1 MANITT
7 NFAILYCT
15 FYIVKVES
23 LVLLLVMIM
32 TTFHSKTMTPI
43 NSHGSPEQDEK
54 ISELDT
60 RSTLE
65 QAHRKEQSQ
74 LLQEVLQPATSKQ
87 SSVYIN
93 QSLTLPKNSKISKQ
107 LIFEGD
113 QATNLI
119 FDGNGAD
126 INALYAQPSI
136 LISSKQQQEDW
147 QVPHHITIKNATI
160 KGALRIHGMAANGEG
175 ELLKQ
180 SSHRTGHTARAQQ
193 AAPHHIQLDHLQ
205 LIAGKHNMMYLA
217 PGVHHVTLKN
227 SHFFGKTPALA
238 LYLDAE
244 SAHNTIENN
253 QFDVQTK
260 TREVI
265 AIDGSAHNIIRRNTF
280 INPQHGAIYVYR
292 NCGEGGTVRHQA
304 PEYNQI
310 TQNYFQLSINS
321 KLPLVWL
328 ASRNGQRNYCDADNG
343 YNFGSSMNNLDL
355 AKHNTVS
362 QNFFN
367 LTKLPAWYRWTM
379 NTKARVIRI
388 SAQPNESQHNEITD

>member
-1 MANITT
+1 MLKTEPLT
-7 NFAILYCT
+7 
-15 FYIVKVES
+15 
-23 LVLLLVMIM
+23 LLLVMVM
-32 TTFHSKTMTPI
+32 TTFHSTTIAPI
-43 NSHGSPEQDEK
+43 SSHGSLEQDEK
-54 ISELDT
+54 ISAQSLDQILEAASELDSP
-60 RSTLE
+60 STLE
-65 QAHRKEQSQ
+65 QTARKEQSQ

-119 FDGNGAD
+119 FDANGAD
-126 INALYAQPSI
+126 IQALYSQPSI
-136 LISSKQQQEDW
+136 LISSKQQQDVW

-180 SSHRTGHTARAQQ
+180 SSHQTGHTVRAQQ
-193 AAPHHIQLDHLQ
+193 AAPHHIQLDHLR

-227 SHFFGKTPALA
+227 SHFVGKTPALA

-244 SAHNTIENN
+244 SSHNTIENN

-265 AIDGSAHNIIRRNTF
+265 AIDGSAHNIIHRNTF

-310 TQNYFQLSINS
+310 TQNYFQVSSNS

-328 ASRNGQRNYCDADNG
+328 ASRNGRRNYCDADQG
-343 YNFGSSMNNLDL
+343 YNFGSSMNNHDL
-355 AKHNTVS
+355 ATHNTVT

-367 LTKLPAWYRWTM
+367 LKKLPTWYRWTM
-379 NTKARVIRI
+379 NAKARVIRMND
-388 SAQPNESQHNEITD
+388 QPNESQHNEITH